1 MYISISKN
9 MQKKHN
15 QIIKQNVLSYI
26 FSKKKKSFS
35 DFKNVREDLNLHKPK
50 ESH

>member
-1 MYISISKN
+1 
-9 MQKKHN
+9 MQKKKHN

-26 FSKKKKSFS
+26 FSKKKKKSFS

>member
-1 MYISISKN
+1 MYW
-9 MQKKHN
+9 
-15 QIIKQNVLSYI
+15 VTFLV
-26 FSKKKKSFS
+26 KKKSFS

>member
-1 MYISISKN
+1 MYW
-9 MQKKHN
+9 
-15 QIIKQNVLSYI
+15 VTFLV
-26 FSKKKKSFS
+26 KKKKSFS

>member
-26 FSKKKKSFS
+26 FSKKKKFFW
-35 DFKNVREDLNLHKPK
+35 FKNVRGDLNLHKPK